1 MDDRLLRLEEVK
13 RITGLSRSS
22 IYRKM
27 EEGTF
32 PRSVRVTSSSV
43 RWRRSDIDDWMESLP
58 VTGEGSEGRGT
69 SVGDGKR
76 PWRGRPKKQRGVRPA
91 RIASRGLSSPPKRGN
106 PGAASPDHIRTTP
119 RQIHRAGAGSGRGAR
134 RRPRRI
140 LIPAASTHAGML
152 PVPDQPG
159 RSAWPATGSDDALV
173 RLREIVRP

>member
-1 MDDRLLRLEEVK
+1 MGDRLLRREDVEE
-13 RITGLSRSS
+13 ITGLSHSS

-27 EEGTF
+27 DDGTF
-32 PRSVRVTSSSV
+32 PRSVRVTPRSV

-58 VTGEGSEGRGT
+58 VTGGGSEGRGT
-69 SVGDGKR
+69 SVGDGQR

-91 RIASRGLSSPPKRGN
+91 RIASRGLSTPPKRGN
-106 PGAASPDHIRTTP
+106 PGAASPDRLRTAP

-140 LIPAASTHAGML
+140 LIPVASTHAGML

-159 RSAWPATGSDDALV
+159 ASEWPATGSDDAHV
-173 RLREIVRP
+173 RLREVVRP